1 MQKLTSKLNLKRE
14 CNPRLRADSPVLQE
28 EPAPVLIEYCV
39 PGNYQRVATSLAEA
53 IEAELG
59 ETAQMLPSRDGVF
72 EVSVHGRL
80 VFSKRACSRFP
91 DREEI
96 FYHLKNS

>member
-14 CNPRLRADSPVLQE
+14 YNPRLRADLSAPQE

-59 ETAQMLPSRDGVF
+59 ETAELLPSRDGVF

-96 FYHLKNS
+96 FYHLRNC

>member
-1 MQKLTSKLNLKRE
+1 MQKLTSKLELKRKF
-14 CNPRLRADSPVLQE
+14 NPRLRADLPAPQKEL
-28 EPAPVLIEYCV
+28 APVLIEYCV
-39 PGNYQRVATSLAEA
+39 PGNYQRVARSLAEA

-59 ETAQMLPSRDGVF
+59 ETAQLLPSRDGVF

-96 FYHLKNS
+96 FYHLRSC